1 MLDENLPSFRFQ
13 PSSDSPL
20 NTVLY
25 FSHNGSDPSAQYLL
39 MRADP
44 AVPMSKNKYA
54 VALADVSSQSII
66 YAEVLVEPSWSQPTL
81 STAEIRAQ
89 NGQPPPPTPIT
100 PDTIT
105 LNLYNPDSQVVIRSK
120 PGSWGKSD
128 SWEFELPE
136 QSFRAP
142 SASKIDLDA
151 GEPPIS
157 DLVPKAVFRWKKESR
172 LGREMTCYLVGKS
185 VGGKKSKEPDITVAM
200 FKEGRHDST
209 VTIYEPNLRRVDVQ
223 DQKGLDIVLLLG
235 AEVIRDLYLN
245 PKMDPFNVSGAPP
258 LASSGRRKDSRGAS
272 ASPGTAAP
280 MSGALSAPPPQPA
293 SYQAQSNVAPSR
305 DARQQDID
313 AETKRLQAMVA
324 EEERQARE
332 RERQTREQ
340 ERCDAEEARRI
351 KDMLNREEEERRRKQ
366 AEVDRE
372 TERLRKQYGV
382 NAQGFAATS
391 SLPPEAHAPHL
402 PPRPGPGGP
411 HSHGAGRGGGSPGLS
426 PYFSS
431 SAHGHAQ
438 PPPRPSSAGPQTPA
452 MSGGSSGWWKPGPS
466 TPGGDTAAT
475 SSGGAGRGGKKPANP
490 LHGLLN
496 GHGPYGNAAASVSN
510 FFHGAASKH
519 ESKLSKKRSM

>member
-1 MLDENLPSFRFQ
+1 MLDENLPSFQFR

-20 NTVLY
+20 NTILY
-25 FSHNGSDPSAQYLL
+25 FTHNGSDPSAQYLL

-44 AVPMSKNKYA
+44 AAPASKNKYA
-54 VALADVSSQSII
+54 VALADVYSQSII

-89 NGQPPPPTPIT
+89 NGQPPPPTPLT
-100 PDTIT
+100 PDTVT

-142 SASKIDLDA
+142 STSKIDRDTD
-151 GEPPIS
+151 EPPVS
-157 DLVPKAVFRWKKESR
+157 DIIPKAVFRWKKESR
-172 LGREMTCYLVGKS
+172 LGKEMTCYLVGKS

-200 FKEGRHDST
+200 FKEGRHESA
-209 VTIYEPNLRRVDVQ
+209 VTIYEPNLRRVDVE

-245 PKMDPFNVSGAPP
+245 PKIDPFNVSGAPP
-258 LASSGRRKDSRGAS
+258 VASSGRRKDSRGAS
-272 ASPGTAAP
+272 ASPGLAAP
-280 MSGALSAPPPQPA
+280 MSGAIGGAAAPTSSSKPPA

-305 DARQQDID
+305 DPRQQDID

-324 EEERQARE
+324 EEERLARE
-332 RERQTREQ
+332 QERLTREQ
-340 ERCDAEEARRI
+340 ERRDEEEARRI

-366 AEVDRE
+366 AEVERE

-382 NAQGFAATS
+382 GGQGFAAGS
-391 SLPPEAHAPHL
+391 PAEGHAPHL
-402 PPRPGPGGP
+402 PPRPGPG
-411 HSHGAGRGGGSPGLS
+411 LS

-431 SAHGHAQ
+431 HPQGHSQ

-466 TPGGDTAAT
+466 TPG
-475 SSGGAGRGGKKPANP
+475 SSAGAGTGAGGAGRGGGKKPANP
-490 LHGLLN
+490 LHSLLN

-510 FFHGAASKH
+510 FFHRDREGGETKQ

>member
-402 PPRPGPGGP
+402 PPRPGPWWATL
-411 HSHGAGRGGGSPGLS
+411 SRCWQGRG
-426 PYFSS
+426 
-431 SAHGHAQ
+431 Q
-438 PPPRPSSAGPQTPA
+438 PRTVAILFEQRTRPRAAPA
-452 MSGGSSGWWKPGPS
+452 KTLERRPADPRHVGGSSGWWKPGPS

>member
-44 AVPMSKNKYA
+44 AVPASKNKYA

-280 MSGALSAPPPQPA
+280 MSGAIGAPPPQPT

-340 ERCDAEEARRI
+340 ERRDAEEARRI

-402 PPRPGPGGP
+402 PPRPGPAPAKTLERWPADPRHVGGQQRMVEAWAVDARRR
-411 HSHGAGRGGGSPGLS
+411 HCGYERRRCG
-426 PYFSS
+426 
-431 SAHGHAQ
+431 
-438 PPPRPSSAGPQTPA
+438 
-452 MSGGSSGWWKPGPS
+452 
-466 TPGGDTAAT
+466 
-475 SSGGAGRGGKKPANP
+475 
-490 LHGLLN
+490 
-496 GHGPYGNAAASVSN
+496 
-510 FFHGAASKH
+510 
-519 ESKLSKKRSM
+519 

>member
-44 AVPMSKNKYA
+44 AVPASRNKYA

-100 PDTIT
+100 PDTVT

-172 LGREMTCYLVGKS
+172 LGREMTCYLVKPVSLQFTLNALNGPIVPRRQAASCLKNAREMTCYLVGKS

-245 PKMDPFNVSGAPP
+245 PKMDPFNVSAH
-258 LASSGRRKDSRGAS
+258 L
-272 ASPGTAAP
+272 
-280 MSGALSAPPPQPA
+280 
-293 SYQAQSNVAPSR
+293 VVPSR

-340 ERCDAEEARRI
+340 ERRDAEEARRI

-382 NAQGFAATS
+382 NAQGFAAANS

-402 PPRPGPGGP
+402 PPRPGPGAT

-431 SAHGHAQ
+431 SAHGHSQ

-466 TPGGDTAAT
+466 TPGGGAATT

-510 FFHGAASKH
+510 FFHSAASKQ
-519 ESKLSKKRSM
+519 ECKLTKKRSM